1 MVNQVTSETRLIVQT
16 NLNHPES
23 PLLHMIENHSTI
35 DFILISHII
44 KEAEKYYNI
53 VIFSKT

>member
-1 MVNQVTSETRLIVQT
+1 MINQVTSETHLIVQT
-16 NLNHPES
+16 SLNHPES

-35 DFILISHII
+35 DFILISRII
-44 KEAEKYYNI
+44 KEVEKCYDI